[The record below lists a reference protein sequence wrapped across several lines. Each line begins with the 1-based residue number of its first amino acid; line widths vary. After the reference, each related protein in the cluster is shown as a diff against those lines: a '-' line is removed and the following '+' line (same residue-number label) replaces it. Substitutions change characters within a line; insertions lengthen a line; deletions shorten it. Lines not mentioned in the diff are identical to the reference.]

1 MNITQLESFKLSDA
15 VEFHD
20 ELNPD
25 LFQDEKMISSVRR
38 QIMKIAL
45 DFVEHVSIGD
55 LDIEDITLSG
65 SNAAYS
71 YTDHSDIDI
80 HILIDYSK
88 LPTNEVYRELFDAK
102 RISYNDSHDIK
113 IAGYSVELY
122 VQDSNQPHVSLGEYS
137 VIDDRWLRIPVKRR
151 ANFDQHNT
159 ALKFEKLDKISKL
172 ALKQQDLDQVERVLD
187 ILRRYR
193 TAGLSENGEF
203 GPENLAYK
211 ALRAQNTVQKL
222 FDLRDKL
229 HARSLSMDESLDRR
243 TMSVEQVAAK
253 HKVSVKQI
261 LTQLRQGVEIELE
274 HTTDRKTAK
283 EIALDHLS
291 EDPRYYTKLSKM
303 KLENR
308 LTVTE
313 AAKFLL
319 NEESPTISV
328 INLYRTRKLTGSD
341 NLDDSQGLW
350 SQIWKVFGDRHDK
363 MIKNPKNNKDYLIS
377 QELYDYLLKSQTIR

>member
-319 NEESPTISV
+319 NEETPTISV

-350 SQIWKVFGDRHDK
+350 SQIWKVFRDRPKK

>member
-319 NEESPTISV
+319 NEEKPTISV

-350 SQIWKVFGDRHDK
+350 SQIWKVFRDRPKK

>member
-319 NEESPTISV
+319 NEETPTISV

>member
-319 NEESPTISV
+319 NEETPTFSV

>member
-319 NEESPTISV
+319 NEEKPTISV

>member
-1 MNITQLESFKLSDA
+1 MNITQLESFNLSDA

-102 RISYNDSHDIK
+102 RIGYNDSHDIK

-319 NEESPTISV
+319 NEETPTISV

-350 SQIWKVFGDRHDK
+350 SQIWKVFRDRPKK

>member
-20 ELNPD
+20 DLNPD

-350 SQIWKVFGDRHDK
+350 SQIWKVFGDRPYK